1 MVGTSVH
8 SRRAYIH
15 KVTGM
20 EELSTIV
27 SRVANETYGHSRR
40 IMPEQ
45 PWWDNLEPSFHKFP
59 DDFYLDM
66 RTQLMVDAT
75 AGVDLLLRTGMATA
89 VAALALP
96 LTLNPAR
103 LVEDN
108 RDRRF
113 YEEMAES
120 GDPAQFFHAPPTGV
134 HVEKLPPGR
143 MAFRPADGHCH
154 LLRFDSPFEAVNP
167 QLRERYHSHK
177 RNNVAWAQ
185 HWRHNDGPRPTI
197 IVIHGFMADPY
208 WVNSRFLA
216 LPWFYKQG
224 YDILLYTLPHH
235 GRRSALLAPF
245 SGHGYFA
252 HGISHINETVA
263 HSIFDLRIFIDYLR
277 REGVAKIGVTGISLG
292 GYTTALAASVID
304 DLEFAIP
311 NVPVVSL
318 VDLIFQWFP
327 AGPIVKS
334 LLRLSDISVRDARHR
349 LAVHCPLT
357 YTPKLPK
364 ERLMIIG
371 GAGDR
376 LAPPK
381 HSRLLWD
388 HWDRCRIHWFPGNHV
403 IHLDQGKYLKEMLS
417 FMRSIGF
424 E

>member
-1 MVGTSVH
+1 
-8 SRRAYIH
+8 
-15 KVTGM
+15 M
-20 EELSTIV
+20 EDRSSIV
-27 SRVANETYGHSRR
+27 SRVASETYGHARR

-59 DDFYLDM
+59 DDFYLDIP
-66 RTQLMVDAT
+66 TQLMVDAT

-89 VAALALP
+89 VATLAMP
-96 LTLNPAR
+96 LSLNPVR
-103 LVEDN
+103 LREDSAQ
-108 RDRRF
+108 RGF
-113 YEEMAES
+113 YQAFAER
-120 GDPAQFFHAPPTGV
+120 GDPAAYFVAPPAGV
-134 HVEKLPPGR
+134 RVEELPPGK
-143 MAFRPADGHCH
+143 MAFEPEDGTCR
-154 LLRFDSPFEAVNP
+154 LLRFSSPFETVNP
-167 QLRERYHSHK
+167 SQRERYRSHT
-177 RNNVAWAQ
+177 RNNTAWAQ
-185 HWRHNDGPRPTI
+185 YWRHDGGPRPTI
-197 IVIHGFMADPY
+197 VVIHGFMADPY

-235 GRRSALLAPF
+235 GRRAAALAPF

-252 HGISHINETVA
+252 NGISHINETVA

-277 REGVAKIGVTGISLG
+277 RQGVDKIGVTGISLG

-327 AGPIVKS
+327 AGQIVKAG
-334 LLRLSDISVRDARHR
+334 LRLADISVRDARHTM
-349 LAVHCPLT
+349 AVHCPLT
-357 YTPKLPK
+357 YRPKLPAD
-364 ERLMIIG
+364 RLMIIG

-403 IHLDQGKYLKEMLS
+403 IHLDQGKYLKEMAS
-417 FMRSIGF
+417 FMRGIGF
-424 E
+424 A

>member
-1 MVGTSVH
+1 
-8 SRRAYIH
+8 
-15 KVTGM
+15 M
-20 EELSTIV
+20 EDRSTLV
-27 SRVANETYGHSRR
+27 SRVASETYGHSRR

-59 DDFYLDM
+59 DDFYLDLP
-66 RTQLMVDAT
+66 TQLMVDTT

-89 VAALALP
+89 VAALAMP
-96 LTLNPAR
+96 LSLNPAR
-103 LVEDN
+103 LREDSA
-108 RDRRF
+108 DRHFYQRF
-113 YEEMAES
+113 AEAA
-120 GDPAQFFHAPPTGV
+120 DPSAFFADPPTGV
-134 HVEKLPPGR
+134 HVEQMPPGK
-143 MAFRPADGHCH
+143 MAFTPEDGTCH
-154 LLRFDSPFEAVNP
+154 LLRFNSPFVTVNP
-167 QLRERYHSHK
+167 RLRERYRAHK
-177 RNNVAWAQ
+177 RNNTAWAQ
-185 HWRHNDGPRPTI
+185 YWRHDDGPRPTI
-197 IVIHGFMADPY
+197 VVIHGFMADPY

-235 GRRSALLAPF
+235 GRRAATLAPF

-252 HGISHINETVA
+252 NGISHINETVA
-263 HSIFDLRIFIDYLR
+263 HSIFDLRIFVDYLR
-277 REGVAKIGVTGISLG
+277 RQGADKIGVTGISLG

-304 DLEFAIP
+304 GLEFAIP

-327 AGPIVKS
+327 AGPIVKAG
-334 LLRLSDISVRDARHR
+334 LRIADISIRDARHTM
-349 LAVHCPLT
+349 AVHCPLT
-357 YTPKLPK
+357 YTPKLPR

-403 IHLDQGKYLKEMLS
+403 IHLDQGKYLKEMAS
-417 FMRSIGF
+417 FMRSVDF
-424 E
+424 VP

>member
-1 MVGTSVH
+1 
-8 SRRAYIH
+8 
-15 KVTGM
+15 M
-20 EELSTIV
+20 EELSSVV

-59 DDFYLDM
+59 DDFYLDT

-75 AGVDLLLRTGMATA
+75 AGVDVALRTGMAA
-89 VAALALP
+89 VVSVLALP
-96 LTLNPAR
+96 LSLNPVR
-103 LVEDN
+103 LLQDN
-108 RDRRF
+108 ADRRF
-113 YEEMAES
+113 YQEMAES
-120 GDPAQFFHAPPTGV
+120 GDPSLFFHEPPSGV
-134 HVEKLPPGR
+134 PVEELPPGAI
-143 MAFRPADGHCH
+143 AFEPEDGQCH
-154 LLRFDSPFEAVNP
+154 LLRFESPFRTVNP
-167 QLRERYHSHK
+167 KLRERYAKLK
-177 RNNVAWAQ
+177 RNQTAWAQ
-185 HWRHNDGPRPTI
+185 YWRHNDGPRPTI

-235 GRRSALLAPF
+235 GRRRAAMAPF

-252 HGISHINETVA
+252 HGVSHINETVA

-277 REGVAKIGVTGISLG
+277 RRGVQKIGVTGISLG

-304 DLEFAIP
+304 GLDFAIP
-311 NVPVVSL
+311 NVPVVSM
-318 VDLIFQWFP
+318 VDLMFQWFP
-327 AGPIVKS
+327 AGVVVKTG
-334 LLRLSDISVRDARHR
+334 LRMVDISVRDARHTT
-349 LAVHCPLT
+349 AVHCPLT
-357 YTPKLPK
+357 WQPKLPREK
-364 ERLMIIG
+364 LMIIG

-403 IHLDQGKYLKEMLS
+403 IHLDQGKYLKEMAS
-417 FMRSIGF
+417 FLRQTGF
-424 E
+424 VP